1 MVISYWSAQSRGKG
15 SDKSTQ
21 KNDSICTLTIFIKGT
36 DWINLE
42 SFTWACAHCH
52 GYVSVS
58 RCKLIIGTVIPLYI
72 FCDDVLDVG
81 CMNRCQ

>member
-1 MVISYWSAQSRGKG
+1 MVISCWSAQSREKG
-15 SDKSTQ
+15 NDKSM
-21 KNDSICTLTIFIKGT
+21 KENGPIYTLTIFIKGT

-42 SFTWACAHCH
+42 SFMFVCAHCH
-52 GYVSVS
+52 GYVCLS

-72 FCDDVLDVG
+72 FCDDAPDVG